1 MFTQRPSFRYLATGA
16 VVSLFILAF
25 LVFGTGSPSLSSQF
39 NIKTQSRPQYCA
51 PPVNSSA
58 GWEFIVER
66 DGNNH
71 GLSEDQCRIAFPK
84 LFVEIDK
91 SSALRENKLVTYK
104 ELDSRTVDDGMVRGI
119 IDRGEVSETFALA
132 DLGGLD
138 LTYSIKLYIVD
149 YAPMPV
155 TASRAR
161 ATLNS
166 LHRALTAFPDRHLL
180 PSIEFIFTTE
190 DFAEDTTT
198 PSPIWSYSKRD
209 SHTSVWLMPDFG
221 YWAWPE
227 VQIGPYHEVR
237 RRIAAIDDGET
248 AADGTYVPGLQ
259 FQEKKKQLVWR
270 GSLATNPPVRSK
282 LLKSALGRSWASVRI
297 IDWDDQNDIRFNLLP
312 IEDHCRYMFLAHTE
326 GRSFSGRGKYLLNCR
341 SVVVSHALEWREAHH
356 AALVSSGPDANY
368 IEVDRDWSDL
378 SRKIDYL
385 IDNPDVAERIANNA
399 VRTFRDRY
407 LTPAA
412 ESCYWRQLIRQY
424 SAACDFEPVLFST
437 ARDGKTL
444 PRGIPYDT
452 WLLTH

>member
-58 GWEFIVER
+58 GWDFVVER

-104 ELDSRTVDDGMVRGI
+104 ELDSRTVDDGM
-119 IDRGEVSETFALA
+119 
-132 DLGGLD
+132 
-138 LTYSIKLYIVD
+138 LYIVD

-190 DFAEDTTT
+190 DFAEDTTAQ
-198 PSPIWSYSKRD
+198 SPIWAYSKRD
-209 SHTSVWLMPDFG
+209 SDTAVWLMPDFG

-282 LLKSALGRSWASVRI
+282 LLKSALGRSWASVH
-297 IDWDDQNDIRFNLLP
+297 
-312 IEDHCRYMFLAHTE
+312 HCRYMFLAHTE

-356 AALVSSGPDANY
+356 AALISSGPDANY

-385 IDNPDVAERIANNA
+385 IDNPEIAERIANNA

-437 ARDGKTL
+437 ARDGKTQ
-444 PRGIPYDT
+444 PRGVPYDT
-452 WLLTH
+452 WLLMH